1 MDRTVDFIA
10 IGSGAAAMSAAL
22 RAHDL
27 GVEVLLLEATDC
39 YGGSTA
45 MSGGVCWVPNNPH
58 MAAAGVPDRTE
69 DGLTY
74 LRNIVG
80 DSTPDEILRTY
91 VTESRR
97 MVEYL
102 EERSAV
108 RFEALEKYCDYYP
121 ELMANSA
128 HI

>member
-10 IGSGAAAMSAAL
+10 VGSGVAAMSAAL

-27 GVEVLLLEATDC
+27 GAEALILEATDR

-45 MSGGVCWVPNNPH
+45 ISGGVCWVPNNPH
-58 MAAAGVPDRTE
+58 MAGRGVSDTPE
-69 DGLTY
+69 DALTY

-80 DSTPDEILRTY
+80 DSTPDAILRSY
-91 VTESRR
+91 VDESPR
-97 MVEYL
+97 VVQYL
-102 EERSAV
+102 EEKSAV
-108 RFEALEKYCDYYP
+108 RFEALE
-121 ELMANSA
+121 LSLI